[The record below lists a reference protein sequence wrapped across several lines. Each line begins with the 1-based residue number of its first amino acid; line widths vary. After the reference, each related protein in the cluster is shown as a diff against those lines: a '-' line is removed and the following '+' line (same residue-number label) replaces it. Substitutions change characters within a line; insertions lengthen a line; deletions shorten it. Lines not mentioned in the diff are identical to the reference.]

1 MKRAFDF
8 FLSTVM
14 ILLLLPLLPF
24 LALWIKTG
32 SKGPVFYTQPRV
44 GKDMR
49 QFRILKFRT
58 MREDAPEGVSLTL
71 GDVDPRLTPQG
82 RFMKKFKIDELPQ
95 LLNVWRGDMSFVGPR
110 PEVKKYVD
118 KYSVEQKR
126 TLTVRP
132 GITDPASVKYRNES
146 QLLAKA
152 ENPEEFYINVIM
164 PDKLDISL
172 RYIDRMSMLEDA
184 RIICATIKA
193 VTSKRNGIVL

>member
-8 FLSTVM
+8 ILSTVM
-14 ILLLLPLLPF
+14 LLLLFPLLPV
-24 LALWIKTG
+24 LALWIKSG
-32 SKGPVFYTQPRV
+32 SSGPVFYTQPRV

-49 QFRILKFRT
+49 LFRILKFRT

-71 GDVDPRLTPQG
+71 GDIDPRLTPQG

-95 LLNVWRGDMSFVGPR
+95 LVNVWRGDMSFVGPR

-146 QLLAKA
+146 QLLATA

>member
-8 FLSTVM
+8 ILSTVM
-14 ILLLLPLLPF
+14 LLLLFPLLPV
-24 LALWIKTG
+24 LALWIKSG
-32 SKGPVFYTQPRV
+32 SRGPVFYTQPRV

-49 QFRILKFRT
+49 LFRILKFRT

-71 GDVDPRLTPQG
+71 GDVNPRLTPQG

-95 LLNVWRGDMSFVGPR
+95 LVNVWRGDMSFVGPR

-146 QLLAKA
+146 QLLATA

-164 PDKLDISL
+164 TDKLDISL

>member
-8 FLSTVM
+8 ILSTVM
-14 ILLLLPLLPF
+14 LLLLFPLLPV
-24 LALWIKTG
+24 LALWIKSG
-32 SKGPVFYTQPRV
+32 SRGPVFYTQPRV

-49 QFRILKFRT
+49 LFRILKFRT

-95 LLNVWRGDMSFVGPR
+95 LVNVWRGDMSFVGPR

-146 QLLAKA
+146 QLLATA

-164 PDKLDISL
+164 TDKLDISL